1 MLRPVFLVPSDT
13 TGSMSLTGSAI
24 SDQTLTERI
33 RNDFPALHRE
43 MDGQHPAFFD
53 GPAGSQVPQQVIA
66 AVTAYLATHNANT
79 GGWFATSRETDGML
93 ERVRGRVA
101 SFLGAPDP
109 DSIVFGANMTTLTF
123 SISRSLKRRW
133 SAGDE
138 IIVTDLDHQANV
150 APWRMAAEEAGV
162 EVRVVPFHPESCTLD
177 FDALEKLLT
186 PRTKLVA
193 VGLASNAVGT
203 VTDAARVAELAKQVG
218 ALSFVDAVHFAPH
231 RLIDVEA
238 IGCDFLA
245 CSAYKFF
252 GPHVGILWGKEEHLS
267 GLTPY
272 KVPPVSD
279 TSPGR
284 WETGTLNHEGIAG
297 VGAAVEWIAALG
309 ASKGER
315 SGGHDLRESIAAGM
329 RAIQNLEDPLLQ
341 QLLDGLGSIP
351 GVTIHGPPPGY
362 PRTPTIAFTSRRE
375 TPDRLAERL
384 AAEAIFVWAG
394 DFYAPTV
401 IDRLGLR
408 ERGGVVRVGLAPYNT
423 AAEVDR
429 LLESVA
435 EANTAR

>member
-1 MLRPVFLVPSDT
+1 
-13 TGSMSLTGSAI
+13 MSLTGTTI
-24 SDQTLTERI
+24 DNRTLTERI
-33 RNDFPALHRE
+33 RKDFPALMRE
-43 MDGQHPAFFD
+43 VAGQTPAFFD
-53 GPAGSQVPQQVIA
+53 GPAGSQVPRQVIEA
-66 AVTAYLATHNANT
+66 MTTYLAAHNANT
-79 GGWFATSRETDGML
+79 GGWFATSRETDEII
-93 ERVRGRVA
+93 ERARVRVA
-101 SFLGAPDP
+101 SFLGAPNP
-109 DSIVFGANMTTLTF
+109 ANVVFGGNMTTLTF

-138 IIVTDLDHQANV
+138 IIVTDLDHQANI
-150 APWRMAAEEAGV
+150 APWRMAAEEAGA

-186 PRTKLVA
+186 SRTRLVA

-203 VTDAARVAELAKQVG
+203 VTDAARVAALARQVG

-231 RLIDVEA
+231 RLIDVSS
-238 IGCDFLA
+238 IGCDFLT

-272 KVPPVSD
+272 KVPPASD
-279 TSPGR
+279 SSPGR

-297 VGAAVEWIAALG
+297 TGAAVEWIASLG
-309 ASKGER
+309 GED
-315 SGGHDLRESIAAGM
+315 GDLRERIAAGM
-329 RAIQNLEDPLLQ
+329 RTIQGLEDPLLQ
-341 QLLDGLGSIP
+341 QLLTGLRSIP
-351 GVTIHGPPPGY
+351 GVTVYGPPAGH
-362 PRTPTIAFTSRRE
+362 PRTPTLAFTSRNE
-375 TPDRLAERL
+375 TAGQLAERL
-384 AAEAIFVWAG
+384 AGEAVFVWAG

-435 EANTAR
+435 DWKATR